1 MNLAHKYYCWCVLLY
16 SQVSFPSL
24 NHSVYLV
31 FGCYTFVAAPLPEFD
46 TLRKKILEL
55 KLSLIVQV
63 YAYGAEQSYYA
74 ISSCILEFFEV

>member
-1 MNLAHKYYCWCVLLY
+1 
-16 SQVSFPSL
+16 
-24 NHSVYLV
+24 
-31 FGCYTFVAAPLPEFD
+31 VAAPLPEFD

-74 ISSCILEFFEV
+74 ISSCILEFLEV